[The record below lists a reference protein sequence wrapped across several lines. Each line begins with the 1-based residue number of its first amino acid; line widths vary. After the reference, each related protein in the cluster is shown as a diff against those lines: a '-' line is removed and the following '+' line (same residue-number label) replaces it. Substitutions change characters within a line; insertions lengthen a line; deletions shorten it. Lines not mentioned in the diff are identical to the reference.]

1 MVPRDD
7 LIQYLNDYLQV
18 DQVKD
23 YCPIGLQVEGKE
35 QVHRIVTA
43 VSAGAHLFQQ
53 AAEWQADMIIVHH
66 GLFWDRDPRVVRGP
80 LKSRLKTLLQNDITL
95 LGYHLALDKHPVL
108 GNNALAAQ
116 ALGLEQVTPLGEV
129 GVQGRVVGLTIA
141 QLTQRVEAVFQHAA
155 LVFDAGPVQIK
166 RIGFC
171 SGSAARDLSDAVEA
185 GLDAFITGEAKEE
198 TMNLAEENAIH
209 FIAAGH
215 YATERMGIRA
225 LGEHLARVFPV
236 QVRFFERNNP
246 V

>member
-1 MVPRDD
+1 MVSRDD
-7 LIQYLNDYLQV
+7 IIQYVNNYLQV

-23 YCPIGLQVEGKE
+23 YSPAGLQVEGRE
-35 QVHRIVTA
+35 QVRRIVTA
-43 VSAGAHLFQQ
+43 VSAGARLFQQ
-53 AAEWQADMIIVHH
+53 AVEWQADMIIVHH
-66 GLFWDRDPRVVRGP
+66 GLFWDRDPRVVQGP
-80 LKSRLKTLLQNDITL
+80 LKNRLKILIQNDITL

-116 ALGLEQVTPLGEV
+116 ALGLEQISSLGEV
-129 GVQGRVVGLTIA
+129 GVQGRVAGLTIEALA
-141 QLTQRVEAVFQHAA
+141 QQVEAVFHHSA
-155 LVFDAGPVQIK
+155 LVFAAGPERIK

-171 SGSAARDLSDAVEA
+171 SGGAARDLSDAVAA

-215 YATERMGIRA
+215 YATERMGVRA
-225 LGEHLARVFPV
+225 LGEHLAQIFSV
-236 QVRFFERNNP
+236 QVRFIERNNP

>member
-141 QLTQRVEAVFQHAA
+141 QL
-155 LVFDAGPVQIK
+155 
-166 RIGFC
+166 
-171 SGSAARDLSDAVEA
+171 
-185 GLDAFITGEAKEE
+185 
-198 TMNLAEENAIH
+198 
-209 FIAAGH
+209 
-215 YATERMGIRA
+215 
-225 LGEHLARVFPV
+225 
-236 QVRFFERNNP
+236 
-246 V
+246 